1 MLFKLKRA
9 AKPFYQ
15 KMGRG
20 PTISELCDA
29 TGLSRADVDHV
40 LKSSMS
46 TVSMDE
52 YISAGE
58 EETLEKFIE
67 DKGIPR
73 PDEHAERELLS
84 RKVSKLMSG
93 LATEECDVITPLYGL
108 DGQARRSA
116 KEVAAS
122 LGIEVRDVR
131 RIEIRALRRLR
142 RATHNR
148 QLVDFLADA

>member
-1 MLFKLKRA
+1 L
-9 AKPFYQ
+9 
-15 KMGRG
+15 
-20 PTISELCDA
+20 
-29 TGLSRADVDHV
+29 
-40 LKSSMS
+40 S

-52 YISAGE
+52 YISGGE

-93 LATEECDVITPLYGL
+93 LAAEECDVITPLYGL
-108 DGQARRSA
+108 DGKSRRSA
-116 KEVAAS
+116 KEVATS

-142 RATHNR
+142 RVTQNR